1 MSWNPNSNKHKAMHG
16 GYKGKPTKSQ
26 VKTTINFFDTSDIDF
41 SNMTTIVATSG
52 ENKPGTQ
59 LKMDL

>member
-26 VKTTINFFDTSDIDF
+26 VKAALNFFDTSDIDF